1 MPVREKRAAAT
12 RAHSNIKMIVLEDR
26 SDEYKDNRYRNPKSV
41 AKKTKTRRQS
51 STDNGHDRDGSKSS
65 IVFEFDSTACV
76 QNKKRRPC
84 ITKNKKRP
92 RKSEVI
98 SSQRGSKNSSTKSD
112 HFSGSSLSSTS
123 EWINRKHFELEM
135 STDEDARMERQR
147 RRSLRLINS
156 TGPMLLS
163 YRTSYRME
171 HSMSPTYSPITS
183 CRLRFT
189 PVAHIPTTPVVSYIH
204 GELPKRQR

>member
-1 MPVREKRAAAT
+1 MPAREKRAAAT
-12 RAHSNIKMIVLEDR
+12 RAHSKIKMLVLEDR
-26 SDEYKDNRYRNPKSV
+26 SDEYKDHRC
-41 AKKTKTRRQS
+41 KKMKTRRQS
-51 STDNGHDRDGSKSS
+51 STDNSDDREGSKSS
-65 IVFEFDSTACV
+65 HVFEFDTTACV
-76 QNKKRRPC
+76 QHKTRRPSV
-84 ITKNKKRP
+84 TKNKKRS

-98 SSQRGSKNSSTKSD
+98 SSQRGGKNSSSQSGL
-112 HFSGSSLSSTS
+112 FSGSSLSSTS

-135 STDEDARMERQR
+135 STDEDARMEHQR

-204 GELPKRQR
+204 GGLPKRQH